1 MWIIFF
7 HYIVFKKRHTQA
19 RMLQRH
25 RGRPLPSTG
34 QTDCLTSIYFP
45 LTTYFSPK
53 KMQLSCLIHAL
64 VFFLCILKF
73 QMELFNTNKGLV
85 SHLNLL

>member
-7 HYIVFKKRHTQA
+7 HYIVLEKAQTGADVQR
-19 RMLQRH
+19 QRH

-34 QTDCLTSIYFP
+34 QTDCFTLLYFP

-53 KMQLSCLIHAL
+53 KGH
-64 VFFLCILKF
+64 FLA
-73 QMELFNTNKGLV
+73 
-85 SHLNLL
+85 